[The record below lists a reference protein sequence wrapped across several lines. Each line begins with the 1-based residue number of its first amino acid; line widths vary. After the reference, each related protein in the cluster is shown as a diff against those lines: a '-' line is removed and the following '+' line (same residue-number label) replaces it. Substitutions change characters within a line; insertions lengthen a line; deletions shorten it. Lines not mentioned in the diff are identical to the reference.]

1 MSVKQTESKITALY
15 ERLSRDDDNAG
26 DSNSIVNQKKYLESY
41 AQQRGYTNCRH
52 YTDDGWSGGNFER
65 PAWKQLVADIEAGKV
80 AHVIVKDMSRAG
92 RDYLQTGFYTEV
104 FFRQHGVHFVAIANS
119 VDSDDQNSN
128 EFAPFLNIMNE
139 WYLRDLSRK
148 QKTAIRVKG
157 ESGKPTTNC
166 AIYGYKKDPENKYHW
181 LIDEEAAAV
190 VRRIFRLT
198 IEGKGPYDI
207 ARILFEDK
215 VETPAVYFGKQ
226 GKGIWKSKEE
236 FSNPYN
242 WSGYVVGQILS
253 KPEYMGHTVNFRS
266 HKQSYKDKNAVMN
279 PKEDW
284 LIFEDTHEAIV
295 DRETWE
301 LAQKLRKT
309 PKRIDT
315 LGEANPLTVVKSYC
329 NNRLTVAYN
338 PDAPTPKKWLQFL
351 SELLQP
357 EDIPTLQEFLGYCLL
372 PTTKGQKMLM
382 LIGKGGEGKS
392 RIGLVMRSLLGDS
405 MNTTS
410 IQKVESNRFS
420 RADLENKLLMVDDDM
435 DMSALPKTNY
445 IKSIVTSECKMDMER
460 KGVQSYQSQLYVRF
474 LCFGNGA
481 LTALHDKS
489 DGFFRRQIVLTTK
502 DRPAGRADDP
512 FLVDKLLREKE
523 GIFLWCLEGLHRLIG
538 DNYQFTVSSKAKEN
552 METVKRSS
560 NNVIEF
566 LQSEGYIRFRADSEA
581 SSKAIY
587 EAYTRW
593 CDDNA
598 QKPMSANRVS
608 SELAQ
613 NERLYNVEATN
624 NVHVGGKRVRGF
636 MGIEVVNPLPY

>member
-1 MSVKQTESKITALY
+1 MPVTKRKSANLDAPIWFDGTNINEALFCDEFLSSRKIIFANGAFFTPDGRVTDDLPLRGEIYEELKCCAVNNIPRKITNILKVMKLAAHVEDFTPEADRIHLVNGTLALDGSFT
-15 ERLSRDDDNAG
+15 EGRP
-26 DSNSIVNQKKYLESY
+26 SIV
-41 AQQRGYTNCRH
+41 R
-52 YTDDGWSGGNFER
+52 
-65 PAWKQLVADIEAGKV
+65 
-80 AHVIVKDMSRAG
+80 SR
-92 RDYLQTGFYTEV
+92 L
-104 FFRQHGVHFVAIANS
+104 
-119 VDSDDQNSN
+119 
-128 EFAPFLNIMNE
+128 P
-139 WYLRDLSRK
+139 
-148 QKTAIRVKG
+148 
-157 ESGKPTTNC
+157 
-166 AIYGYKKDPENKYHW
+166 
-181 LIDEEAAAV
+181 
-190 VRRIFRLT
+190 
-198 IEGKGPYDI
+198 
-207 ARILFEDK
+207 
-215 VETPAVYFGKQ
+215 
-226 GKGIWKSKEE
+226 
-236 FSNPYN
+236 
-242 WSGYVVGQILS
+242 
-253 KPEYMGHTVNFRS
+253 
-266 HKQSYKDKNAVMN
+266 
-279 PKEDW
+279 
-284 LIFEDTHEAIV
+284 
-295 DRETWE
+295 
-301 LAQKLRKT
+301 
-309 PKRIDT
+309 
-315 LGEANPLTVVKSYC
+315 
-329 NNRLTVAYN
+329 VAYR
-338 PDAPTPKKWLQFL
+338 PDAPTPVRWLSFL
-351 SELLQP
+351 DGLLYA

-538 DNYQFTVSSKAKEN
+538 NNYQFSISGKAKEN

-636 MGIEVVNPLPY
+636 MGIEVVNPPPY